1 MSLVVIYTHAAT
13 MELNEVPQKTKVEV
27 PYNPLYLYDLDTQR
41 TLSKH
46 TTELLMSIFIAA
58 LFTIVKI

>member
-1 MSLVVIYTHAAT
+1 MSLIVIYTHAAT

-41 TLSKH
+41 TLSKQPQNYSCLY
-46 TTELLMSIFIAA
+46 LLRLYSQ
-58 LFTIVKI
+58 